1 MEFEVIT
8 TATVS
13 EEPVSLT
20 TTPVAIIAPSS
31 HESYDFS
38 DGTAKK
44 EYHIFKAHRVI
55 VAARCEYLR
64 KALLSGMQE
73 DINRWVGDREMSFS
87 CWWVLLC
94 RKITIYDTS
103 PVIFRRFLLYLYGA
117 PVDKNVGLESI
128 CELMLL
134 ADRYSVDS
142 LKVSSWNW
150 SRICNKIYFTILGGL
165 RADVDVNDR
174 HRQRDLHARH
184 LRPLQRQYFKSELLV
199 VPLSTHWAYSVRHF
213 PRAFTRPP
221 IGSIR
226 IDPVATTLHNWLVGT
241 FVVEIR
247 RPIAFETFL
256 EITVASFE
264 VTQP

>member
-8 TATVS
+8 TSAVS
-13 EEPVSLT
+13 DGTVSLT

-31 HESYDFS
+31 GYDFN

-73 DINRWVGDREMSFS
+73 DINRYVVYWGGILTIRFIENVY
-87 CWWVLLC
+87 

-142 LKVSSWNW
+142 LKVCCHFFDQIEYPF
-150 SRICNKIYFTILGGL
+150 RHPICLLAFL
-165 RADVDVNDR
+165 RTKEK
-174 HRQRDLHARH
+174 H
-184 LRPLQRQYFKSELLV
+184 
-199 VPLSTHWAYSVRHF
+199 THF
-213 PRAFTRPP
+213 
-221 IGSIR
+221 
-226 IDPVATTLHNWLVGT
+226 
-241 FVVEIR
+241 
-247 RPIAFETFL
+247 
-256 EITVASFE
+256 
-264 VTQP
+264 